1 MMAMA
6 STVVCMPSS
15 SSSLSSAASV
25 RGSSF
30 TISHSPQLL
39 CRHRKGIVSA
49 ASADLGS
56 SPSPPASSPSPFMSR
71 PQKGKSTSKK
81 PQVLLRFVWMEK
93 NIGIGLD
100 QVVPGHGTVPLSS
113 YYFWP
118 RKDAWEEI
126 KTKLES
132 KKWIS
137 RKQTILLLNQA
148 TDVINLWQQNA
159 TG

>member
-1 MMAMA
+1 
-6 STVVCMPSS
+6 MPST
-15 SSSLSSAASV
+15 LSSASAL
-25 RGSSF
+25 RGSNVAAP
-30 TISHSPQLL
+30 HSSQPINHHQSL
-39 CRHRKGIVSA
+39 IVCADA
-49 ASADLGS
+49 ATTTT
-56 SPSPPASSPSPFMSR
+56 
-71 PQKGKSTSKK
+71 TSKK
-81 PQVLLRFVWMEK
+81 GKVISKNPKVMLRFVWMEK

-100 QVVPGHGTVPLSS
+100 QVVPGQGTVPLSS

-148 TDVINLWQQNA
+148 TDIINLWQQNA

>member
-1 MMAMA
+1 
-6 STVVCMPSS
+6 MPSS
-15 SSSLSSAASV
+15 SATLSSASAL

-30 TISHSPQLL
+30 GCSHCSQSTN
-39 CRHRKGIVSA
+39 HRRGRIVSA
-49 ASADLGS
+49 DAATIS
-56 SPSPPASSPSPFMSR
+56 SSK
-71 PQKGKSTSKK
+71 KGKVTAKK
-81 PQVLLRFVWMEK
+81 PKVMLRFVWMEK

>member
-1 MMAMA
+1 MAAMA
-6 STVVCMPSS
+6 STIVSVPSS
-15 SSSLSSAASV
+15 SSSLSSASAW
-25 RGSSF
+25 RGSSLSY
-30 TISHSPQLL
+30 SHQLPPASNRQGL
-39 CRHRKGIVSA
+39 VI
-49 ASADLGS
+49 SADLDASPS
-56 SPSPPASSPSPFMSR
+56 SPVALTSR
-71 PQKGKSTSKK
+71 SQKGRITGKK
-81 PQVLLRFVWMEK
+81 PQVMLKFVWMDK

-100 QVVPGHGTVPLSS
+100 QVVPGHGTVPLTS

-126 KTKLES
+126 KIKLES